1 MSASDHGRAPRA
13 YLVVRDRN
21 PLLRVE
27 ARPGHLRSMAA
38 PPEGWVPP
46 SHPFVDASSMDP
58 VSEDELRTVLEAST
72 SFADFTARLIAAGCD
87 LMSASNDTWDLP
99 PARRLYVD
107 GRVVGAV
114 WAQAGQFA
122 SLDWQPDGD
131 ADVYPHALVTAY
143 APALADALHGAVAA
157 TRTLAELEDV
167 LAGLG
172 ATYSPGC

>member
-1 MSASDHGRAPRA
+1 MSAADRGREPRA

-27 ARPGHLRSMAA
+27 ARPGQLRSMAA

-46 SHPFVDASSMDP
+46 THPFVDAASMDP
-58 VSEDELRTVLEAST
+58 VSESELRDILDASA
-72 SFADFTARLIAAGCD
+72 SFADFMARLVAAGCD

-99 PARRLYVD
+99 PVRRIRAD
-107 GRVVGAV
+107 GGRVVGAL

-122 SLDWQPDGD
+122 SLEWQPEAD

-143 APALADALHGAVAA
+143 AADLADALHGALAS
-157 TRTLAELEDV
+157 TRTLAELEAV
-167 LAGLG
+167 LGGLG
-172 ATYSPGC
+172 LTLG